1 MAPISLHIVGLDCD
15 TPVPNVYA
23 ERGTY
28 GDIFEALLRDAA
40 VQTPGVPEVDLEF
53 SSFDCVRGFLPSIE
67 DLDRVDGI
75 IITGSGMIP
84 HHGLVWDVADVEKK
98 RLQLM
103 TMRPGSKHC
112 LNSHKVKLP
121 IPSYIHITNE
131 KTELYTN
138 HPKIHL
144 FGSCFGHQLIAH
156 ALFST
161 PSHPAVV
168 RDPKGWELGV
178 HPITLT
184 PAILSHF
191 GPVLSNHS
199 NPTQLRQ
206 QFVHADHVVLHP
218 IPEGFH
224 ALGSSEHCALQGLWQ
239 RGRVLT
245 YQGHAEFD
253 RFVNGE
259 TLKVF
264 SKAAGWE
271 EGYLEEKLVGVE
283 KDDDAVWAAGV
294 MLRFFLES
302 EVREEDEAGWEKVEQ
317 AEEED
322 VMARL

>member
-1 MAPISLHIVGLDCD
+1 MAPISLHIVVLDCD

-28 GDIFEALLRDAA
+28 ADIFEALLRDAA
-40 VQTPGVPEVDLEF
+40 EKTPGVPEVDLEF
-53 SSFDCVRGFLPSIE
+53 SSYDCMRGYLPSIE
-67 DLDRVDGI
+67 DLDRVDGL
-75 IITGSGMIP
+75 IITGSAASAYDDAPWIKA
-84 HHGLVWDVADVEKK
+84 LLEFT
-98 RLQLM
+98 Q
-103 TMRPGSKHC
+103 
-112 LNSHKVKLP
+112 
-121 IPSYIHITNE
+121 
-131 KTELYTN
+131 ELYTS

-161 PSHPAVV
+161 PSRLAVV

-191 GPVLSNHS
+191 GPVLSNAS
-199 NPTQLRQ
+199 NPTQLRL

-259 TLKVF
+259 TLRVF
-264 SKAAGWE
+264 SKAVGWE
-271 EGYLEEKLVGVE
+271 EGYLEEQLVGVE
-283 KDDDAVWAAGV
+283 KDDDAVWAAGI

-302 EVREEDEAGWEKVEQ
+302 EVQGEEEVRWEKVGEV
-317 AEEED
+317 EEEN
-322 VMARL
+322 VMAML